1 MPTFH
6 NPRSEHVYMIGT
18 QYSHGI
24 SPSSIEDEEVSYT
37 ISLSAKHLQFL
48 SFIQLPSLNDT
59 DPSHFG
65 VVLNIKRWN
74 GRKEVTTLSLDLR
87 PRKIIINKLD
97 YQSQLVSSYIYII
110 PEGEIPTSTPFPY
123 RLT

>member
-6 NPRSEHVYMIGT
+6 NPRSEHVYMTGT

-37 ISLSAKHLQFL
+37 ISLSAKRLQFL

-59 DPSHFG
+59 DPSRFG

-87 PRKIIINKLD
+87 PHKIIINKLD
-97 YQSQLVSSYIYII
+97 YQSQLVSSYTHII

-123 RLT
+123 RLA

>member
-6 NPRSEHVYMIGT
+6 NPRSEYVYMIDT

-37 ISLSAKHLQFL
+37 ISLSAKRLQFL

-59 DPSHFG
+59 DPSRFG

-74 GRKEVTTLSLDLR
+74 GRKEVTTLSPSLDLH
-87 PRKIIINKLD
+87 PHKIIINKLD
-97 YQSQLVSSYIYII
+97 YQSQLVSSYYW
-110 PEGEIPTSTPFPY
+110 SS
-123 RLT
+123 